1 MPKQKVRQS
10 YMCIVE
16 LGFCSEGQVGEIL
29 DGDKGDTDLPWF
41 KPSSRGTRAVSVTFE
56 LLNSVGSISTTANTQ
71 ATALSLGRC
80 SHLR

>member
-1 MPKQKVRQS
+1 VQKVRQS
-10 YMCIVE
+10 YTCIVE

-41 KPSSRGTRAVSVTFE
+41 KPSSRGNTLHLAVILLLVCCMIFIVTSWAA
-56 LLNSVGSISTTANTQ
+56 LLSM
-71 ATALSLGRC
+71 GRC